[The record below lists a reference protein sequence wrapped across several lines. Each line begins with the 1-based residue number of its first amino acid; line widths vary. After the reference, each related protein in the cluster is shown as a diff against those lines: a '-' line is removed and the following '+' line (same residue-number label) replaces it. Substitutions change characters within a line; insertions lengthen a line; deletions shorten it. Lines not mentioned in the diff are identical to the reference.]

1 MYGPTEATCGATI
14 KRLQPEQPISI
25 GHPNPSSRVYVLDR
39 NQQLMPPGAVGE
51 IFIAGIQVS
60 QGYLGQPDETNAKF
74 LSDSV
79 LPGRG
84 ERMYKTGD
92 RGYWNLHSGEIHC
105 LGRTDRQIKL
115 RGFRLDLDDL
125 EIRVARAVPESEA
138 VAIFRKDDYL
148 IAVLQPSSLDVP
160 SIRSKISGALPG
172 YAAPRRI
179 IILNEFPLTPTGKLD
194 YKALDAMEDTP
205 TPKSTAPV
213 LSGTEKALAQAWR
226 QVLHLDSE
234 IDISAESDFITLG
247 GHSILQL
254 RLANHL
260 STIFKRSVSVKTVIV
275 NSALQN
281 LAKAIDSSTEAEY
294 MDFKSSIYERPLG
307 GNGVSPIEQDWFW
320 KYKAGLGT
328 SAFNVSCVY
337 ALDPAV
343 VDRRRLGHAW
353 NKIMAR
359 HKVLQSRYTLCGG
372 IVRRTYGAVPPRAR
386 RVKRA
391 KIRRII
397 NAEFD
402 LESEDPIRVI
412 ISSRYMVVCIS
423 HIICDLTTLRALFKE
438 LVTTYTETLPIAS
451 VTRSY
456 EDTCWDRPI
465 GASIT
470 AFWKSYLSDID
481 SLTKP
486 FPQHL
491 RQSYAGAS
499 YLSKFPLS
507 SITAIQY
514 VADKYNL
521 TYHQIAL
528 ALVCLALQPKHPYSS
543 DMVLGSPFLGRSS
556 QDQDTIGL
564 FLQPLP
570 IRIPHAQPSTPLQT
584 FLHSVRASSQSSLAN
599 ALPWNQLLEILNI
612 PLCASTLPSPHP
624 LFDVMVTFHDEQD
637 GGLTKLPLD
646 GVEPLVTWT
655 EGAKFGV
662 MFEFCLTAEFLML
675 RVEYGE
681 GLFSGEEVRELV
693 GRVGRALEGL
703 TTGGVVSEV
712 VERVE
717 GGGEMMD
724 EGSEMKFG
732 CKRARV

>member
-1 MYGPTEATCGATI
+1 
-14 KRLQPEQPISI
+14 
-25 GHPNPSSRVYVLDR
+25 
-39 NQQLMPPGAVGE
+39 
-51 IFIAGIQVS
+51 
-60 QGYLGQPDETNAKF
+60 
-74 LSDSV
+74 
-79 LPGRG
+79 
-84 ERMYKTGD
+84 MYKTGD
-92 RGYWNLHSGEIHC
+92 RGYWNLYSGEIHC

-138 VAIFRKDDYL
+138 VAIFRKGDYL

-160 SIRSKISGALPG
+160 SVRSKISRALPS

-179 IILNEFPLTPTGKLD
+179 IVLDGFPLTPAGKLD

-205 TPKSTAPV
+205 TLKSMVPV
-213 LSGTEKALAQAWR
+213 LSRTEKVLTQAWR
-226 QVLHLDSE
+226 QILHLDSE

-247 GHSILQL
+247 GHSVLQL

-281 LAKAIDSSTEAEY
+281 LAKAIDNSTEAED
-294 MDFKSSIYERPLG
+294 MDFRSSIYERPLG

-343 VDRRRLGHAW
+343 VDRKRLGRAW

-359 HKVLQSRYTLCGG
+359 HKVLRSRYTLCGG
-372 IVRRTYGAVPPRAR
+372 MVRRTYGAVPPRAR

-391 KIRRII
+391 KIRNII

-402 LESEDPIRVI
+402 LESEDPIRII
-412 ISSRYMVVCIS
+412 ISSRYMVVCVS

-456 EDTCWDRPI
+456 EDTCWDGPI
-465 GASIT
+465 DASIT
-470 AFWKSYLSDID
+470 AFWKSYLSGIYG
-481 SLTKP
+481 LAKP

-499 YLSKFPLS
+499 YVSKFLLS

-528 ALVCLALQPKHPYSS
+528 ALISLAL
-543 DMVLGSPFLGRSS
+543 
-556 QDQDTIGL
+556 
-564 FLQPLP
+564 
-570 IRIPHAQPSTPLQT
+570 
-584 FLHSVRASSQSSLAN
+584 
-599 ALPWNQLLEILNI
+599 
-612 PLCASTLPSPHP
+612 
-624 LFDVMVTFHDEQD
+624 
-637 GGLTKLPLD
+637 
-646 GVEPLVTWT
+646 
-655 EGAKFGV
+655 
-662 MFEFCLTAEFLML
+662 
-675 RVEYGE
+675 
-681 GLFSGEEVRELV
+681 
-693 GRVGRALEGL
+693 
-703 TTGGVVSEV
+703 
-712 VERVE
+712 
-717 GGGEMMD
+717 
-724 EGSEMKFG
+724 
-732 CKRARV
+732 